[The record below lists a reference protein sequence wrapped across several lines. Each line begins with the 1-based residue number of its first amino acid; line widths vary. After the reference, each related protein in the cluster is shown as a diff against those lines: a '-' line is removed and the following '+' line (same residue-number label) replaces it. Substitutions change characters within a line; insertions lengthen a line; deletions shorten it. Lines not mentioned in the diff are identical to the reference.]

1 MTNDLSNGGLNSW
14 CQLYVSGA
22 GLVVCL
28 GFVFCFVLF
37 PFLLLFIIH
46 VGSSF
51 KRVQKTQHCKEPSE
65 NQVNSQLV
73 CVCVCVCVCMHV
85 YVYYMCVHIYV
96 CLSCVLVICVYV
108 CVCICVMSIYV
119 CVCMHCVCMFACVH
133 SCTSMC
139 MCLHVFRCMW

>member
-73 CVCVCVCVCMHV
+73 CVCVCVCVCAC
-85 YVYYMCVHIYV
+85 MCM
-96 CLSCVLVICVYV
+96 CTICVY
-108 CVCICVMSIYV
+108 IYMYAYHV
-119 CVCMHCVCMFACVH
+119 FLLFVCMY
-133 SCTSMC
+133 
-139 MCLHVFRCMW
+139 VFVSVL